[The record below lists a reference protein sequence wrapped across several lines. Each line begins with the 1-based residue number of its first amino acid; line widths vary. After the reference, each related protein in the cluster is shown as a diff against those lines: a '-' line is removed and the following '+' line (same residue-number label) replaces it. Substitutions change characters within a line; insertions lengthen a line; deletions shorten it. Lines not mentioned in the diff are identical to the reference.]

1 MKVAFVVPRY
11 GEGIVGGAETLT
23 RGLAEHLAA
32 TGTPAEVLTTCAR
45 DHRTW
50 KNVLPPGVS
59 MEGGVTVRRFPVKP
73 RDEDTFARLQR
84 RILDG
89 GRLTPEDEI
98 RWAEES
104 VSSPELFAHL
114 VGHRAEHDLICFAP
128 YLFGTTLGG
137 VPLVSDRAVL
147 IPCLHDETF
156 AYLGVVRRTVEACRG
171 FIFNS
176 LPEAALARKL
186 YDIADRPSGVVGL
199 GFDPAPPADGEL
211 FRRRH
216 RLQGPL
222 LLYLGR
228 KETGKNVHLL
238 IEYVRRYR
246 TTHRGDLTLV
256 LAGDGPLT
264 APAGT
269 AGIRDLG
276 YLDPA
281 EKAAAYAAATVICQP
296 SVNES
301 FSIVLM
307 EAWLAGK
314 PVLVHARCPV
324 TTHHSFGSGGGLAFD
339 GFYEF
344 AEALTLL
351 LEDAGLRDTLG
362 AQGRVYVETEYA
374 WPVVTA
380 RLRATLAQLV
390 GARPSSNAEVPAGAD
405 DTCPS
410 ASATPRP
417 TSPDGRP
424 GADERCP
431 SASATSHPTP
441 PGGHPGADER

>member
-1 MKVAFVVPRY
+1 MRVAFVVPRY
-11 GEGIVGGAETLT
+11 GDGIVGGAETLT

-32 TGTPAEVLTTCAR
+32 LGTPVEVLTTCAR

-50 KNVLPPGVS
+50 KNALPPGLS
-59 MEGGVTVRRFPVKP
+59 REGGVTVRRFPVKP

-89 GRLTPEDEI
+89 VRLAPKDEI

-104 VSSPELFAHL
+104 VSSPGLFAHL
-114 VGHRAEHDLICFAP
+114 GRHGTEHDVICFAP

-137 VPLVSDRAVL
+137 VPLVPDRAVL

-176 LPEAALARKL
+176 PPEAALARKL

-199 GFDPAPPADGEL
+199 GFDPPPPADGER

-216 RLQGPL
+216 GLQGPL

-246 TTHRGDLTLV
+246 ATHRGDLTLV

-264 APAGT
+264 APADA

-276 YLDPA
+276 YLEPPD
-281 EKAAAYAAATVICQP
+281 KAAAYAAATVVCQP

-307 EAWLAGK
+307 EGWLAGK
-314 PVLVHARCPV
+314 PALVHARCPV
-324 TTHHSFGSGGGLAFD
+324 TTHHALGSGGGLAFD
-339 GFYEF
+339 RFYEF

-351 LEDAGLRDTLG
+351 LEDAGLRDRLG
-362 AQGRVYVETEYA
+362 TQGRAYVEAEYT
-374 WPVVTA
+374 WPVVMA
-380 RLRATLAQLV
+380 RLRATLAQLCE
-390 GARPSSNAEVPAGAD
+390 ARPA
-405 DTCPS
+405 
-410 ASATPRP
+410 AS
-417 TSPDGRP
+417 
-424 GADERCP
+424 
-431 SASATSHPTP
+431 
-441 PGGHPGADER
+441 